1 MNADSVYI
9 VNRFAQQGTL
19 KVQMTNVP
27 DTNIVSVTNAD
38 IYTEPISHIDSVVSK
53 IAEVISTS
61 PVENGLPAT
70 DNPITDWAMSLIIAL
85 MAMAVPLLVNNMNGL
100 DSKYHATRI
109 LKLFQHTITY
119 YFAMIVIVL
128 TCGNILSVY
137 LGWTDE
143 RRMECLTINGIML
156 LVSLLMLSYKLLIF
170 YDYAKLTNY
179 IQRKYR
185 CELIS
190 KRKKEEYFYALTD
203 CLHYAIAQNDKQK
216 TKEVLAFFQDQFK
229 SYPWDKNTRTYPQS
243 YYDFIL
249 ETTEFICKNDNHLYT
264 LYQADDDNYQLPLSF
279 ILKSN
284 YYSELSP
291 KTYVAIWNTLLIYLR
306 YQKYELFLSFWQE
319 ANDFY
324 DCASEEKTL
333 DFVIFCEK
341 VCAMLLAMKQYTILH
356 KMIYWKERKSTKKT
370 IDKMFSS
377 RFVKIARYHLI
388 ELKNEIILLRYI
400 RLINDCSHSDR
411 YVISGMMPT
420 MGEDMT
426 LREASK
432 QIMALLYLLTYD
444 KKYTNLYYLEGE
456 ELFLPDINLE
466 SIQNLINEL
475 QTAIKVI
482 KNDSSITSI
491 FPKIAELSDIPAIPF
506 VEGIKDNYNLHNR
519 IKDMDEAK
527 VNKWKF
533 AIQNITQKAFK
544 DIIIERVETSS
555 RTECVCKYPIAI
567 QYISKELFCTNGDVK
582 DLNKKER
589 EFQTE
594 IYCNI
599 IEMVANTID
608 QITSYQIKCNDKE
621 ALFSSLDDKIAKLKK
636 PSKYVIVCDD
646 LRANTIFTNKL
657 LQDNKYKGVEV
668 KISSIYYPQ
677 RESCKIW
684 LLLRDDLPQFTIDKK
699 SAPLN
704 VHGYEARSIEDN
716 SLYAEKYMLLP
727 LGRVIEEVAMLFK
740 QKDFFKGTGKNVE
753 DYVLAIAYTPM
764 STHYKKSSQVMCF
777 EIQNIIS
784 AENWKMQQ
792 DYDDFFDNEV
802 PEDEVGE
809 LIANSIITPDMFNSQ
824 ESKKS

>member
-27 DTNIVSVTNAD
+27 DTMNVSVTNAD
-38 IYTEPISHIDSVVSK
+38 IYTESISHIDSVVST
-53 IAEVISTS
+53 IAEAISAS
-61 PVENGLPAT
+61 PVENVPQPT
-70 DNPITDWAMSLIIAL
+70 DNPITGWAISLIIAL

-119 YFAMIVIVL
+119 YISMVVIML
-128 TCGNILSVY
+128 TCVNILSIY
-137 LGWTDE
+137 MGWTDE

-179 IQRKYR
+179 IQRKYQ

-284 YYSELSP
+284 YYSELSS
-291 KTYVAIWNTLLIYLR
+291 KTYAVIWNTLLIYSR
-306 YQKYELFLSFWQE
+306 YQKYDLFTSFWQE

-324 DCASEEKTL
+324 DCQLEENTL

-341 VCAMLLAMKQYTILH
+341 VCAMLLAKKQYTVLH
-356 KMIYWKERKSTKKT
+356 KMIYWKECKSTKKT
-370 IDKMFSS
+370 IDKMFSLN
-377 RFVKIARYHLI
+377 FIKIARHHLI
-388 ELKNEIILLRYI
+388 ELNNEIILLRYI

-411 YVISGMMPT
+411 YSISGLIPT
-420 MGEDMT
+420 VGDDIT
-426 LREASK
+426 LREACK
-432 QIMALLYLLTYD
+432 QFMALLYLLTYD
-444 KKYTNLYYLEGE
+444 KKYINLYYQEE
-456 ELFLPDINLE
+456 AELFLPDINLE

-475 QTAIKVI
+475 QTAI
-482 KNDSSITSI
+482 SSIAKDNDIATI
-491 FPKIAELSDIPAIPF
+491 FPKVAELSNIPAIPF

-519 IKDMDEAK
+519 IKDMDETK
-527 VNKWKF
+527 VKKWKS
-533 AIQNITQKAFK
+533 AIQDEVKKAFK
-544 DIIIERVETSS
+544 DIIIERKEKSS
-555 RTECVCKYPIAI
+555 RIGSMNTYPLVYRFIP
-567 QYISKELFCTNGDVK
+567 KELYCSHGDAK
-582 DLNKKER
+582 KLNEKER
-589 EFQTE
+589 EFRTE
-594 IYCNI
+594 LYCSI
-599 IEMVANTID
+599 IEKVANTLD
-608 QITSYQIKCNDKE
+608 KITSYQIGCGNKE
-621 ALFSSLDDKIAKLKK
+621 IFFRHLDDKISKLKR

-646 LRANTIFTNKL
+646 CRASTIFSGEY

-668 KISSIYYPQ
+668 KIASIYYPK
-677 RESCKIW
+677 RDSCKIW
-684 LLLRDDLPQFTIDKK
+684 LLLREDLPNYTIDKAT
-699 SAPLN
+699 APLD
-704 VHGYEARSIEDN
+704 VHGYKTQSIEEN
-716 SLYAEKYMLLP
+716 SSYAEKYMLLP
-727 LGRVIEEVAMLFK
+727 LGRITEEVAAQFRNH
-740 QKDFFKGTGKNVE
+740 DFFKENARNVE
-753 DYVLAIAYTPM
+753 DYVLAMTYIPM
-764 STHYKKSSQVMCF
+764 STHFKMSAHLLRF
-777 EIQNIIS
+777 EIHNIIS
-784 AENWKMQQ
+784 AENWQMQQ
-792 DYDDFFDNEV
+792 DYDDYFDNEV